1 MTDRISILQHST
13 FVQAKTWELDGS
25 ITPYGDGKYYKLV
38 QRTVDG
44 IAGLSDLLEMLE
56 DLPRAC
62 VIRGAP
68 VVPDLMAIR
77 DQPDP
82 DRGHEGF
89 KPGLVRRALDY
100 FDDQPLHSV
109 CLDVDGYQVL
119 TADPLTEPEASIA
132 EFVTCMLPDE
142 FAGASYHWQLSNTFG
157 HPRKLAD
164 GLKVHLWF
172 WLATPL
178 TSAQMKAW
186 AQSVKLKA
194 DMALFAPTQ
203 PHYTAAPIMAEG
215 VECPVQQRHGFVQGP
230 LGDEVELEVDLAALA
245 VTAARQGGTGQRLRN
260 IAESDPVA
268 QRLAGLG
275 MIKSECKD
283 GYNIECPFVEE
294 HTVDSGE
301 TATQYRL
308 PHTGGHAVGQFICKH
323 SHCSGRGRSLFLA
336 KIGIDEIEDAFE
348 PLAPAQPGADRTD
361 APIVRKGV
369 PEAKHLT
376 TDQANAG
383 RIVKKFGKRMIVVA
397 GQWFAWTGMRWEKD
411 DGEVYRCGC
420 LLSKVIHAEADEW
433 RAKKGSTAEEAEKNG
448 AIADALVKWAAKSE
462 MKASIEAAVGLTK
475 KMLSVGENTID
486 RSPWLLNCTNGT
498 VDLRTGELKAHDPDD
513 FITKLVPLAYDPAAR
528 STAWETVIARVTL
541 EEGMTTR
548 PLAGF
553 LQRWFGYCATGS
565 TREQAFVVHYGN
577 GSNGKSTILDTVA
590 DVLGDYAATA
600 APGLLVGDKKDRH
613 PTEIADLFGRRMVT
627 SHETGEGGQ
636 LKEDTVKQLTGGDK
650 IKARFMR
657 ADFFEFDPTHK
668 LQLLTN
674 HKPAIKGQDN
684 GIWRRVLLMP
694 YLARFAVAE
703 EVVAGR
709 ANYVRDTSIMDRL
722 RKEHAGVLA
731 WLVRGAMV
739 WAQEGLQPPDLVLA
753 ASRDYQTEQD
763 RVGQF
768 VAECCELDP
777 AAVEPLNDGMSGGL
791 YQAYRG
797 WCNEGGVF
805 ALSKQRFTQE
815 LERCV
820 PGFEKK
826 SGKLSVPGERRR
838 DVVQIRGLRLLQ
850 AG

>member
-1 MTDRISILQHST
+1 MSDTLTILQHSS
-13 FVQAKTWELDGS
+13 FVQAKTWEADGA
-25 ITPYGDGKYYKLV
+25 ITAYGEGKYYKLI
-38 QRTVDG
+38 QRSVDG
-44 IAGLSDLLEMLE
+44 IAGLSKLLVALE
-56 DLPRAC
+56 DRPRCC

-77 DQPDP
+77 DGEAFQ
-82 DRGHEGF
+82 
-89 KPGLVRRALDY
+89 PGLVRRAFDY
-100 FDDQPLHSV
+100 FDDQPLHAV
-109 CLDVDGYQVL
+109 CLDIDGYQVL
-119 TADPLTEPEASIA
+119 TADPLIEPEASVA
-132 EFVTCMLPDE
+132 EFVTCLLPDA

-157 HPRKLAD
+157 HPSKLAD
-164 GLKVHLWF
+164 GLKVHIWF
-172 WLATPL
+172 WLERPL
-178 TSAQMKAW
+178 TSAQLKAW
-186 AQSVKLKA
+186 ALSVKLPA
-194 DMALFAPTQ
+194 DTALFNPVQ
-203 PHYTAAPIMAEG
+203 VHYTAAPILADG

-230 LGDEVELEVDLAALA
+230 LGDEVDLEVDEAALA
-245 VTAARQGGTGQRLRN
+245 AVVARQGGNGQRLRN
-260 IAESDPVA
+260 IAAADPVA

-275 MIKSECKD
+275 LIKSEFKE
-283 GYNIECPFVEE
+283 GYNIECPFIEE
-294 HTVDSGE
+294 HTGESGE
-301 TATQYRL
+301 TATRYFL
-308 PHTGGHAVGQFICKH
+308 PHTGGHAVGQFKCLH
-323 SHCSGRGRSLFLA
+323 AHCDGRARSLFLS
-336 KIGIDEIEDAFE
+336 KIGIDETEGAFE
-348 PLAPAQPGADRTD
+348 PMAHVAGGDPAD
-361 APIVRKGV
+361 APVVRKGV

-420 LLSKVIHAEADEW
+420 MLSKVIHAEADVW
-433 RAKKGSTAEEAEKNG
+433 RAKKGATAEESEKYG

-486 RSPWLLNCTNGT
+486 RNPWLLNCQNGT

-513 FITKLVPLAYDPAAR
+513 FITKLAPLAYDPAAR
-528 STAWETVIARVTL
+528 SDAWETVIARVTL
-541 EEGMTTR
+541 EAGMTTR
-548 PLAGF
+548 PLAKF

-636 LKEDTVKQLTGGDK
+636 LKEDMVKQLTGGDK

-703 EVVAGR
+703 EVAAGR
-709 ANYVRDTSIMDRL
+709 AHFVRDTSIMDKL
-722 RKEHAGVLA
+722 RKEQAGVLA
-731 WLVRGAMV
+731 WLVRGAMAWV
-739 WAQEGLQPPDLVLA
+739 QEGLQPPDVVLA

-763 RVGQF
+763 RIGQF
-768 VAECCELDP
+768 VAECCELD
-777 AAVEPLNDGMSGGL
+777 AGSSEPLADGMSGGL

-805 ALSKQRFTQE
+805 ALSKTRFVQE

-820 PGFEKK
+820 PGFAKK
-826 SGKLSVPGERRR
+826 SAKVSAPGERRR
-838 DVVQIRGLRLLQ
+838 DVLQIQGVRLLSP
-850 AG
+850 A